1 MKAYR
6 NHDRAD
12 YLKNFSPGHFHLTF
26 VLGQNGL
33 NEDEIFILNVS

>member
-1 MKAYR
+1 MLAYK

-12 YLKNFSPGHFHLTF
+12 YLKQFSPGHFHLTF

-33 NEDEIFILNVS
+33 NEDEIHILNVS